1 MEIKSLEDLVKD
13 QFNDMVQ
20 IRRHL
25 HMYPELSF
33 KEVHTP
39 AYIADYLRN
48 LNIEVTE
55 GVGGRGVVGKLI
67 IDENLPTVALRAD
80 FDALPIQDLKDTPY
94 KSTVPGVMHACGH
107 DAHTAI
113 VLSAARIL
121 SDMKDELKGNVIF
134 IHQHAEEVDPGG
146 AIQMI
151 ADGALDGVDAIF
163 GTHVSTSLD
172 VGKIGYKYGT
182 ATGIP
187 DDFTIKL
194 KGQGGHASRPHHT
207 IDPVAAGISLCNQLQ
222 YAVTRRSDAMDSV
235 VLSITMFNAG
245 TQHNVIPDEV
255 TIGGT
260 IRTFNQDMQ
269 SLMIK
274 ELNSTLDGLSR
285 MTGVTYD
292 LDYMRGYPP
301 VINDDAM
308 TDIVVES
315 AAKISTVDET
325 LRLEPDLGGED
336 FSYYLQKVPGTF
348 FYTGVRNSNFKAD
361 FPHHTAHFDI
371 DESGMINAVNVM
383 LQSVFTYFE
392 KESR

>member
-1 MEIKSLEDLVKD
+1 
-13 QFNDMVQ
+13 
-20 IRRHL
+20 
-25 HMYPELSF
+25 
-33 KEVHTP
+33 
-39 AYIADYLRN
+39 
-48 LNIEVTE
+48 
-55 GVGGRGVVGKLI
+55 
-67 IDENLPTVALRAD
+67 
-80 FDALPIQDLKDTPY
+80 
-94 KSTVPGVMHACGH
+94 
-107 DAHTAI
+107 
-113 VLSAARIL
+113 
-121 SDMKDELKGNVIF
+121 
-134 IHQHAEEVDPGG
+134 
-146 AIQMI
+146 
-151 ADGALDGVDAIF
+151 
-163 GTHVSTSLD
+163 
-172 VGKIGYKYGT
+172 
-182 ATGIP
+182 
-187 DDFTIKL
+187 
-194 KGQGGHASRPHHT
+194 
-207 IDPVAAGISLCNQLQ
+207 
-222 YAVTRRSDAMDSV
+222 MDSV

-361 FPHHTAHFDI
+361 FLTILHILISMKVA
-371 DESGMINAVNVM
+371 
-383 LQSVFTYFE
+383 
-392 KESR
+392 